1 MEINASGGGM
11 REEEEGE
18 GGGRR
23 KGGGAKEERE
33 RRMRKGRRRRS
44 LLVTCFKRS
53 SETCIS
59 YMYNLVWKIQQRGPT
74 GKAGNVR
81 TAHNTLTPVAWLL
94 NSSVHQ
100 HVGIGRTGGNICSK
114 NTSSDVSLIKQRL
127 FQIFLPTWHT
137 WRSSSHV
144 FWHHCHQRSVQC
156 LLR

>member
-1 MEINASGGGM
+1 M
-11 REEEEGE
+11 REEEE
-18 GGGRR
+18 
-23 KGGGAKEERE
+23 GGGAKEERE
-33 RRMRKGRRRRS
+33 RGMRKGRKRQS
-44 LLVTCFKRS
+44 LLVACFKRN

-81 TAHNTLTPVAWLL
+81 TAHNTLTPVSWLL

-114 NTSSDVSLIKQRL
+114 NTSSDVSLISLIKQRL
-127 FQIFLPTWHT
+127 FRIFLPTWHT
-137 WRSSSHV
+137 WRSSSRV
-144 FWHHCHQRSVQC
+144 FWRHCHQRSVQC